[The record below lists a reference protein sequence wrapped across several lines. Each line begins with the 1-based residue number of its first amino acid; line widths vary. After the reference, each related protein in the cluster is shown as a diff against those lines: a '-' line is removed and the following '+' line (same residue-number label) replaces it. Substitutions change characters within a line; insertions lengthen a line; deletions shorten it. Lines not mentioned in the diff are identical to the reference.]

1 MAECPQCGATNP
13 SYAVY
18 CGKCGQELP
27 EEFRKRAAQ
36 EPTANDAR
44 FVAPALDSSNPVR
57 SASRPARS
65 SGERLD
71 VPRAVLTPVPSVFG
85 TRESRRRE
93 FNPNPLIGGTCAI
106 AAGFLGMIQGIVA
119 VAGGSAA
126 IGYSI
131 TFSGLQILLGFVA
144 VAFGFLSV
152 LGGLDARLRTRY
164 KRSLIRA
171 ILGMVA
177 FGFGIGALLGLVAV
191 ILIALSQDEFDGLG
205 D

>member
-1 MAECPQCGATNP
+1 MAQCPQCGSTNP

-18 CGKCGQELP
+18 CGRCGQELP

-44 FVAPALDSSNPVR
+44 LPGPPLDFSGPVR
-57 SASRPARS
+57 RASPPVRS

-71 VPRAVLTPVPSVFG
+71 VPRAVLTPVPSFFG
-85 TRESRRRE
+85 TKESRRRG
-93 FNPNPLIGGTCAI
+93 FNPNPMIGGTCAI
-106 AAGFLGMIQGIVA
+106 AAGFLAMIQGIVMI
-119 VAGGSAA
+119 AGGPALIDFSTT
-126 IGYSI
+126 S
-131 TFSGLQILLGFVA
+131 SGLQILLGLVGI
-144 VAFGFLSV
+144 AFGFLSI
-152 LGGLDARLRTRY
+152 LGGLDARLRTKYRQ
-164 KRSLIRA
+164 SLTRA